1 MKAPEIVTENELNI
15 IKQKLMSSNLSGR
28 KKLKVLQVLDKKPVN
43 NIEAIS
49 EAVVSMYNTNSIL
62 EAASSA
68 INMDEWNKK
77 IIQKIDPNLFRMS
90 HWYIDAFLQC
100 VIIEQTQ
107 KMPDFLEYAEKWTAY
122 MRGRDIL

>member
-1 MKAPEIVTENELNI
+1 M
-15 IKQKLMSSNLSGR
+15 SGR
-28 KKLKVLQVLDKKPVN
+28 TKVKVLQALNKKPAN
-43 NIEAIS
+43 NIEAVS
-49 EAVVSMYNTNSIL
+49 EAVVLLYNTNSIL

-68 INMDEWNKK
+68 INMDDWNKK
-77 IIQKIDPNLFRMS
+77 IIQKIDPNLSRMS

-107 KMPDFLEYAEKWTAY
+107 KMPEFLEYAEKWTTY